1 MCVVITLIKYLNVV
15 AIISPKQ
22 QQNSIITPMPAKK
35 KKNNNEISVSWNK
48 QWKGYFL
55 SKIIGL
61 GGIRKTR
68 KPNYL
73 ESLTIIIVGTDDSHT
88 YLLSN
93 CWAENLTWDTHCTYT
108 FIYNFFAFT
117 KVQPYSGPAPYKP
130 SVPTCFCDKPNVS
143 WVSTFVVIDP
153 VRWREFVWAMTT
165 MVQIPS
171 GI

>member
-1 MCVVITLIKYLNVV
+1 MCVVITLIKYLKVV

-22 QQNSIITPMPAKK
+22 QQNSIIIPMPAKK
-35 KKNNNEISVSWNK
+35 KNNNNEISVSWNK